1 MLMVIG
7 LILFLLGA
15 AGFVMFIMQIEPA
28 IFAGTPITIT
38 SCMAVAVI
46 GLVIMIMTR
55 RPSN

>member
-15 AGFVMFIMQIEPA
+15 TGSVIFIMQVEPA
-28 IFAGTPITIT
+28 IFANTPITLS
-38 SCMAVAVI
+38 SCLAVAVI